1 MNVASVC
8 ICNRKGVWEKEQARG
23 SVYVCPNVS
32 DKRNYS
38 FFHHQIIF
46 RVQCHLVNKQCLILV
61 LSPNASIV
69 IIDRVRASDKAEGV
83 QQHIMSYIISSLALT
98 YL

>member
-1 MNVASVC
+1 MWPVSVSVIEREC
-8 ICNRKGVWEKEQARG
+8 GREQARG

-46 RVQCHLVNKQCLILV
+46 RVQCHLVNKQSLILV
-61 LSPNASIV
+61 LSHNASIV
-69 IIDRVRASDKAEGV
+69 IIDRVRASDNFPEGV
-83 QQHIMSYIISSLALT
+83 QQHIKSYIISIIALT